1 MIFNSFIFWGFFAV
15 VLLLY
20 WRLPLQGQNHFLLVA
35 SYIFYSYWDWR
46 YLGLLGAS
54 TIVDYYVGYYL
65 VRIDDARR
73 RKLLITVS
81 VVMNLTFLGF
91 FKYCGFFVAEFAEL
105 LRALGFEPHLPVLQ
119 IVLPVGISFYT
130 FQSMAYTI
138 DVYRGVTKPASSLPT
153 FALFVAYFPQLVAGP
168 IERSSQLLPQIENER
183 RYRQGAF
190 AEGLY
195 HILLGLFKKV
205 IVADNLAPIANRVFD
220 TPAVDLTGTEMLIG
234 VYAFAFQIYCDF
246 SGYSSIAQGVSKW
259 LGIDLSYNFRMP
271 YFSRSPSE
279 FWQRWHISLSQW
291 LRDYLY
297 IPLGGNRKGPTRTY
311 INLFLTMLLGGL
323 WHGAAWTFVAW
334 GAWHGLLLIAYRLAG
349 TETFEKPASSVA
361 VVVLQ
366 AVAMFNFV
374 CIGWIFFRAA
384 SIEQA
389 FGMIGALGHG
399 FALTDFALYA
409 GTLLAFFAA
418 PLLAFEWYVY
428 RRRDMVVALSR
439 PAWQR
444 VMLYG
449 YLTGMVVV
457 FPPLAQQVFIYFQ
470 F

>member
-1 MIFNSFIFWGFFAV
+1 MIFNSFVFWAFFAT

-20 WRLPLQGQNHFLLVA
+20 WRLPLLGQNRLLLVA
-35 SYIFYSYWDWR
+35 SYVFYGYWDWR

-54 TIVDYYVGYYL
+54 TLVDYYVGYYL
-65 VRIDDARR
+65 VRIDEQRK
-73 RKLLITVS
+73 RKLLLTLSIVT
-81 VVMNLTFLGF
+81 NLSFLGF
-91 FKYCGFFVAEFAEL
+91 FKYCGFFVDSFAEL

-138 DVYRGVTKPASSLPT
+138 DVYRGVTKPATSLFN

-168 IERSSQLLPQIENER
+168 IERSNELLPQLENPR
-183 RYRQGAF
+183 RLRPGDF

-205 IVADNLAPIANRVFD
+205 IVADNLAPIVNRVFD
-220 TPAVDLTGTEMLIG
+220 TPAAELTGTEVLIG

-279 FWQRWHISLSQW
+279 FWNRWHISLSQW

-297 IPLGGNRKGPTRTY
+297 IPLGGNRRGPGRTY
-311 INLFLTMLLGGL
+311 VNLMLTMLLGGL
-323 WHGAAWTFVAW
+323 WHGANWTFVAW
-334 GAWHGLLLIAYRLAG
+334 GAWQGLLLVAYRLAG
-349 TETFEKPASSVA
+349 TETFEKPATNVM

-366 AVAMFNFV
+366 AVAMFHLV
-374 CIGWIFFRAA
+374 CIGWIFFRAE
-384 SIEQA
+384 SIGQA
-389 FGMIGALGHG
+389 FAMIGALGHG
-399 FALTDFALYA
+399 FEITDFALYA
-409 GTLLAFFAA
+409 GTLLVFFVT
-418 PLLAFEWYVY
+418 PLLAYEWYVF
-428 RRRDMVVALSR
+428 RRRDMTVVLSR

-444 VMLYG
+444 VTLYG
-449 YLTGMVVV
+449 YLAGMVVV
-457 FPPLAQQVFIYFQ
+457 FPPLTQQVFIYFQ

>member
-1 MIFNSFIFWGFFAV
+1 MIFNSFIFWAFFAT

-20 WRLPLQGQNHFLLVA
+20 WRLPLRGQNHLLLVA
-35 SYIFYSYWDWR
+35 SYIFYGYWDWR
-46 YLGLLGAS
+46 YLGLLAAS

-65 VRIDDARR
+65 VRIDDARKR
-73 RKLLITVS
+73 RLLITVS
-81 VVMNLTFLGF
+81 IVMNLTFLGF
-91 FKYCGFFVAEFAEL
+91 FKYCGFFVDSFADL
-105 LRALGFEPHLPVLQ
+105 LRALGFEPHLPVLH

-138 DVYRGVTKPASSLPT
+138 DVYRGVTKPASSLFN
-153 FALFVAYFPQLVAGP
+153 FALFVSYFPQLVAGP
-168 IERSSQLLPQIENER
+168 IERSHELLPQLENQR
-183 RYRQGAF
+183 RYRKGDF

-220 TPAVDLTGTEMLIG
+220 MPAADLTGTEMLIG
-234 VYAFAFQIYCDF
+234 VYAFAFQIYGDF

-271 YFSRSPSE
+271 YFARSPSE

-297 IPLGGNRKGPTRTY
+297 IPLGGNRRGPTRTY

-323 WHGAAWTFVAW
+323 WHGASWTFVAW

-349 TETFEKPASSVA
+349 SETFEKPARNVA
-361 VVVLQ
+361 VSALQ
-366 AVAMFNFV
+366 MVAMFHWV
-374 CIGWIFFRAA
+374 CIGWIFFRAG
-384 SIEQA
+384 SIGQA
-389 FGMIGALGHG
+389 FAMIGALGHG
-399 FALTDFALYA
+399 FAVTDFALYA
-409 GTLLAFFAA
+409 GTLLAFFVA
-418 PLLAFEWYVY
+418 PVLIYEWHVY
-428 RRRDMVVALSR
+428 RRRDMTLALSR

-444 VMLYG
+444 VALYG
-449 YLTGMVVV
+449 YLAGMVVI

>member
-20 WRLPLQGQNHFLLVA
+20 WRLPLRGQNQLLLLA
-35 SYIFYSYWDWR
+35 SYIFYGYWDWR
-46 YLGLLGAS
+46 YLGLLAAS
-54 TIVDYYVGYYL
+54 TVVDYYVGYYL
-65 VRIDDARR
+65 VRIDDAHK

-81 VVMNLTFLGF
+81 IVMNLTFLGF
-91 FKYCGFFVAEFAEL
+91 FKYFGFFVDSFADL
-105 LRALGFEPHLPVLQ
+105 LRTLGFEPHLPVLQ

-138 DVYRGVTKPASSLPT
+138 DVYRGVTKPAGSLFN

-168 IERSSQLLPQIENER
+168 IERSNELLPQLENER
-183 RYRQGAF
+183 RLRQGDF

-205 IVADNLAPIANRVFD
+205 IVADNLAPIANRVFE
-220 TPAVDLTGTEMLIG
+220 TPAADLTGTEMLVG
-234 VYAFAFQIYCDF
+234 VYAFAFQIYGDF

-271 YFSRSPSE
+271 YFARSPSE

-297 IPLGGNRKGPTRTY
+297 IPLGGNRRGPTRTY

-323 WHGAAWTFVAW
+323 WHGASWTFVAW
-334 GAWHGLLLIAYRLAG
+334 GAWHGLLLIAYRLVG
-349 TETFEKPASSVA
+349 TETFEKPSSSIA
-361 VVVLQ
+361 AAALQ
-366 AVAMFNFV
+366 MVAMFHFV
-374 CIGWIFFRAA
+374 CIGWIFFRAE
-384 SIEQA
+384 SIGQA
-389 FGMIGALGHG
+389 FAMIGALGHG
-399 FALTDFALYA
+399 FELTDFASYA
-409 GTLLAFFAA
+409 GTLLAFFVA
-418 PLLAFEWYVY
+418 PLLIYEWHVY
-428 RRRDMVVALSR
+428 RRRDMTLALSK

-449 YLTGMVVV
+449 YLVAMVVI